1 MGSTAKEPLL
11 DETVWS
17 NPLFINHFGP
27 LHDNTILMY
36 FADSPWCEP
45 TSNNKTIMNQALYNH
60 ALASI
65 VATREAFEKRLK
77 SMSGLEYIVSEAPAE
92 TGPGQGTGVW
102 VIRKQMR
109 KKRGPEHEDEVTPL
123 AVYYVIG
130 QNIYPAP
137 TLMDMMSSKLV
148 RNTLL
153 LNQACELRIANPG
166 ISRRRPYPKPLA
178 AFLSRR
184 TAYRSGRQ
192 RAVILM

>member
-1 MGSTAKEPLL
+1 MALTAKEPLL

-17 NPLFINHFGP
+17 NPPFIHHFGP

-36 FADSPWCEP
+36 FADSPWCDP

-77 SMSGLEYIVSEAPAE
+77 SMSGLEYVVSEAPAE

-109 KKRGPEHEDEVTPL
+109 KKRGLEHEDEVTPL

-148 RNTLL
+148 SNHHFTRLK
-153 LNQACELRIANPG
+153 
-166 ISRRRPYPKPLA
+166 RPASHRHP
-178 AFLSRR
+178 
-184 TAYRSGRQ
+184 
-192 RAVILM
+192 VHH